1 MLCDQRA
8 RCRSPRKTP
17 MRAHF
22 PRRTLDSDWTARCH
36 MRRRTSCLSCFRS
49 RTYCSALPYSK
60 TQVTRSPCST
70 PPSESAAGCV
80 NVEPASGFDSVYA
93 RNDRR
98 VMWPPLRQRG
108 APAWHPLSGC
118 PVTQSPYYPAA
129 ARPVS
134 PHSVASWPWRG
145 SLDDPSRLRD
155 SVVAAV
161 RGVGGQSLVERSRK
175 TAAGRAQIGTQKV
188 GTGSVWPM
196 KRASTFERR
205 LEG

>member
-60 TQVTRSPCST
+60 PQVTRSPCST

-98 VMWPPLRQRG
+98 VMWPPLLERRT
-108 APAWHPLSGC
+108 PAWHPLFGC
-118 PVTQSPYYPAA
+118 PVTRSPSYPEAA
-129 ARPVS
+129 S
-134 PHSVASWPWRG
+134 PHSFASWPWPRGGLDGRQLGARPLRGAGEYGRIVWLRDRGNGRAVSVRG
-145 SLDDPSRLRD
+145 S
-155 SVVAAV
+155 A
-161 RGVGGQSLVERSRK
+161 
-175 TAAGRAQIGTQKV
+175 
-188 GTGSVWPM
+188 
-196 KRASTFERR
+196 
-205 LEG
+205 